1 MKYEIKHHI
10 RGRIRL
16 RIIPERM
23 TCLQA
28 DTLQYYLETQPS
40 VCRVKVQERLGDVVI
55 WYRGEGKEIL
65 KSLRQFRYGDVYV
78 PQEYLQ
84 NSDREMNRLYW
95 DRLVNHVIGKGIQNL
110 CFPPLW
116 RILITA
122 GKSGKYLWHGA
133 RSLARGRLEVSALDA
148 AAIGVS
154 LLRGDYKTAGSV
166 MFLLGT
172 GEILEEWTHKK
183 TVSDLAK
190 SMSLNT
196 ERVWLWKE
204 DQEILVEAAQISP
217 GDLIKVHMGN
227 VIPFDGEVLEGEA
240 MVNQSSLTGES
251 MAMEKR
257 KGASVYAG
265 TVLEEGELLLQVRE
279 CAGSSK
285 YEQIVTMIEDT
296 QKLKSSVEGKAE
308 HMADRLVPYTLAGT
322 VLTWLFTRNTTK
334 ALSVLMVDFSC
345 ALKLAMPIAVLS
357 AIREARN
364 HQITV
369 KGGKY
374 LEAMAEADTIVFDKT
389 GTLTKAEPEVAGIVP
404 FMDVD
409 PDELLRFAACLEEHF
424 PHSMA
429 KAVVEAAKEKKLEHE
444 ELHTKVEYLVAHGIS
459 SSIQGKKVIIGSY
472 HFVFEDEK
480 CRIREGYEETFESL
494 ETRYSHLYMAMD
506 GYLAAVIYIHDP
518 VREEAVDVIRK
529 LREAG
534 IRKIVMMTGDSERT
548 ARAIAGQIGVDEYY
562 AEVLPEDKAGFI
574 EMEKAK
580 GRKVVMIG
588 DGINASPALSAA
600 DIGIAVSDGAEIAR
614 EISDVT
620 IATDDLYGILTLK
633 LLSNRLMKK
642 IGGNY
647 KKIILFNSSLL
658 LMGIG
663 GVIQPTASA
672 FLHNGSTLAFSL
684 KSMDNL
690 L

>member
-1 MKYEIKHHI
+1 M
-10 RGRIRL
+10 
-16 RIIPERM
+16 
-23 TCLQA
+23 
-28 DTLQYYLETQPS
+28 
-40 VCRVKVQERLGDVVI
+40 
-55 WYRGEGKEIL
+55 
-65 KSLRQFRYGDVYV
+65 
-78 PQEYLQ
+78 
-84 NSDREMNRLYW
+84 
-95 DRLVNHVIGKGIQNL
+95 
-110 CFPPLW
+110 
-116 RILITA
+116 
-122 GKSGKYLWHGA
+122 
-133 RSLARGRLEVSALDA
+133 
-148 AAIGVS
+148 
-154 LLRGDYKTAGSV
+154 
-166 MFLLGT
+166 
-172 GEILEEWTHKK
+172 
-183 TVSDLAK
+183 
-190 SMSLNT
+190 
-196 ERVWLWKE
+196 
-204 DQEILVEAAQISP
+204 
-217 GDLIKVHMGN
+217 
-227 VIPFDGEVLEGEA
+227 
-240 MVNQSSLTGES
+240 
-251 MAMEKR
+251 
-257 KGASVYAG
+257 
-265 TVLEEGELLLQVRE
+265 
-279 CAGSSK
+279 
-285 YEQIVTMIEDT
+285 
-296 QKLKSSVEGKAE
+296 
-308 HMADRLVPYTLAGT
+308 
-322 VLTWLFTRNTTK
+322 
-334 ALSVLMVDFSC
+334 
-345 ALKLAMPIAVLS
+345 
-357 AIREARN
+357 
-364 HQITV
+364 
-369 KGGKY
+369 
-374 LEAMAEADTIVFDKT
+374 
-389 GTLTKAEPEVAGIVP
+389 
-404 FMDVD
+404 
-409 PDELLRFAACLEEHF
+409 
-424 PHSMA
+424 
-429 KAVVEAAKEKKLEHE
+429 
-444 ELHTKVEYLVAHGIS
+444 EYLVAHGIS

-588 DGINASPALSAA
+588 DGINDSPALSAA

-672 FLHNGSTLAFSL
+672 FLHNGSTMAFSL